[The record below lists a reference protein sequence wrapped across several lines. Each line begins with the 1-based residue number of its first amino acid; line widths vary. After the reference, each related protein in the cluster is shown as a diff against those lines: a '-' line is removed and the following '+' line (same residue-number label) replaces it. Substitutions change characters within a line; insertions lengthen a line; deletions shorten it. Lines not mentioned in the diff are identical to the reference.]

1 MQTFIHHVSLLTGDM
16 PATIAFYRHQLGLR
30 LVKNTVN
37 QENVQM
43 RHVFLSDDKG
53 APGSVISFFG
63 IDHLG
68 PRYDQGG
75 HLDELVV
82 HVSAQRFATL
92 AGATGHD
99 LPPQLQ
105 LQDPNDVRL
114 TILPSSENDAT
125 SLAAATL
132 VVPAVAATAQF
143 FARLLE
149 RPVTGSTV
157 ALNDDTHLTIRP
169 ISQAGTHRFG
179 RGSID
184 HIALTVPDTATLSH
198 LEQLAAKAGDPIEE
212 RIDRG
217 WFESLYLR
225 EPGGNRIEFATQGPG
240 FTVDEPSGVLG
251 QGLGLPPRFATQR
264 EQITTYFHNKGVDFD
279 D

>member
-16 PATIAFYRHQLGLR
+16 PTTIAFYRHQLGLR

-43 RHVFLSDDKG
+43 RHVFLSDANGD
-53 APGSVISFFG
+53 PGSVISFFG
-63 IDHLG
+63 IDQLG
-68 PRYDQGG
+68 PRYDQGS
-75 HLDELVV
+75 HLDEIAVR
-82 HVSAQRFATL
+82 VSAERYAAL
-92 AGATGHD
+92 ARPAGQT
-99 LPPQLQ
+99 LPPSLQ
-105 LQDPNDVRL
+105 LRDPNDVRL
-114 TILPSSENDAT
+114 TILPPSARAT
-125 SLAAATL
+125 PLAAATL
-132 VVPAVAATAQF
+132 VVPTVAATAQF
-143 FARLLE
+143 FTRLLE

-157 ALNDDTHLTIRP
+157 ALNDHTHLLIQP
-169 ISQAGTHRFG
+169 ITATGKHRFG

-184 HIALTVPDTATLSH
+184 HIALTVPDSATLSH
-198 LEQLAAKAGDPIEE
+198 LEQLATTAGDEIEE

-251 QGLGLPPRFATQR
+251 QGLGLPPRFEAQR